1 VNIKERKGKQRPME
15 DMPEVVDGLTLDI
28 GLHSTREQEEI
39 LMVLEVLVDRD
50 GIREGKYWS
59 ITGIFF
65 CL

>member
-1 VNIKERKGKQRPME
+1 MVF
-15 DMPEVVDGLTLDI
+15 TLDI